1 MAYTTINK
9 PGEYFNTKLYAG
21 DGQSTHAIT
30 GVGFQPDWVWIKKRN
45 GTGSHNLVDAVRG
58 VQNAIAT
65 DDTSA
70 QGTYSNN
77 LSAFGTDGFTVG
89 SGSLTNDNGYNFVSW
104 NWRAGAGQGSSNTD
118 GTINTT
124 YTSVNTTSGF
134 SICQWE
140 GTGANAT
147 IGHGLGAVPK
157 MYIVKNIDA
166 SNDWNVYHHRM
177 GNTHRLF
184 LNTTA
189 AKEDNASAW
198 NDTSPT
204 SSVFSIG
211 TNTNVNQSG
220 STMIAYV
227 FAEKQGFSK
236 FGQYDGDGN
245 TWGPFIYTGFK
256 PAFVLWKR
264 TDSANG
270 WIIMDNKRP
279 TVNSV
284 SIDLNPVKYLLE
296 AQSNAAEATASS
308 YEVDYLSNGFKIK
321 NTNNVFNNSSG
332 TYVYMAFAAAPL
344 VGTNNVPCTA
354 R

>member
-9 PGEYFNTKLYAG
+9 SSDYFNTKLYTG
-21 DGQSTHAIT
+21 TGSSNAIT
-30 GVGFQPDWVWIKKRN
+30 GVGFQPDLVWLKPRN
-45 GTGSHNLVDAVRG
+45 YADHHRLMDAVRG
-58 VQNAIAT
+58 QYTI
-65 DDTSA
+65 
-70 QGTYSNN
+70 YSNRN
-77 LSAFGTDGFTVG
+77 VGQDANSSHFTSFDSDGFTLAG
-89 SGSLTNDNGYNFVSW
+89 SDGGWNSSSYNYVSW
-104 NWRAGAGQGSSNTD
+104 NWRAGGGQGSSNTD

-147 IGHGLGAVPK
+147 IGHGLGVVPK

-166 SNDWNVYHHRM
+166 TNDWNVYHHSI

-189 AKEDNASAW
+189 AAEDNASAW

-204 SSVFSIG
+204 SSVFSVG

-227 FAEKQGFSK
+227 FAEKTGFSK
-236 FGQYDGDGN
+236 FGKYTGNGNDDG
-245 TWGPFIYTGFK
+245 TFVYTGFK
-256 PAFVLWKR
+256 PAFVLIKNTTTSGEWWV
-264 TDSANG
+264 TNDSRRNPSN
-270 WIIMDNKRP
+270 IVDKDLFPN
-279 TVNSV
+279 VN
-284 SIDLNPVKYLLE
+284 N
-296 AQSNAAEATASS
+296 AEAVHSRQ
-308 YEVDYLSNGFKIK
+308 DFLSNGFKFRS
-321 NTNNVFNNSSG
+321 TANNSNKNG
-332 TYVYMAFAAAPL
+332 DEYVYMAFAAAPL
-344 VGTNNVPCTA
+344 VGSNNVPCTA